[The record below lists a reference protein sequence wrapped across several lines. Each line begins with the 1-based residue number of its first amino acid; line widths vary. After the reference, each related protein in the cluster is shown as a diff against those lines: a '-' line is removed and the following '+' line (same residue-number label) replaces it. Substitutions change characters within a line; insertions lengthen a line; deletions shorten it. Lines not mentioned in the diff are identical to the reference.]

1 MDAFGFGSGFQTSF
15 VVAIIVGAAFL
26 TSRLGGDEELLK
38 RGMQVA
44 LAFALFLTAFAA
56 TTAFIRPP
64 DIPPESSISFDG
76 SQDEQEEQR
85 EYLSETASKAS
96 GTGTVHLGVGILLAI
111 GAAVLSRGNKVISG
125 GMLFGG
131 VLLLLLGASYGNTG
145 SFLDSYYNYAFGS
158 IGKADQEWDIVRL
171 MVMGIGTV
179 LLLGYASMRW
189 PEPPEQQPAAGPA
202 AEPPPV
208 APPSVAV
215 D

>member
-1 MDAFGFGSGFQTSF
+1 MDNFGLGSGFQTSF
-15 VVAIIVGAAFL
+15 VVAIVVGAAFL

-44 LAFALFLTAFAA
+44 LAFALFLTTFAA

-64 DIPPESSISFDG
+64 DIPPESSFSFDG
-76 SQDEQEEQR
+76 TQDEQEEQR

-111 GAAVLSRGNKVISG
+111 GAAALSRGNKVISG

-145 SFLDSYYNYAFGS
+145 SFLDSYYSYALGS
-158 IGKADQEWDIVRL
+158 IGEADQEWDIVRL

-189 PEPPEQQPAAGPA
+189 PEPPAPRASEAIV
-202 AEPPPV
+202 EPPP
-208 APPSVAV
+208 APPPSVAV